1 MLLLSINAFF
11 TQNHKQTFVFFKQDF
26 IRKERAWESLEKFGD
41 ELDCNIVV
49 LMGMQELKTGGIRR
63 DLGLVILHESKLT
76 EQVVKALSVESAEY
90 LQLQEKTSE
99 LLNSKHIRIFEQQNI
114 KASRKQILPIIQKIL
129 DQDVC
134 S

>member
-1 MLLLSINAFF
+1 M
-11 TQNHKQTFVFFKQDF
+11 
-26 IRKERAWESLEKFGD
+26 
-41 ELDCNIVV
+41 V

-63 DLGLVILHESKLT
+63 DLGLVILHESNLT
-76 EQVVKALSVESAEY
+76 EQVVNALSVESAEY
-90 LQLQEKTSE
+90 LQLEEKTSE

-114 KASRKQILPIIQKIL
+114 KASRKQILPIIQKTL